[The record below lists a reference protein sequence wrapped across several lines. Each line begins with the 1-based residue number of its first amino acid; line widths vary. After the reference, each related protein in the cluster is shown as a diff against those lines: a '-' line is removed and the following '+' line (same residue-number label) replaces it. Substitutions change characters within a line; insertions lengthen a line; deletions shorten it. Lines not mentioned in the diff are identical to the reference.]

1 MGITGLLPLLK
12 DIQVKTSLSNFKG
25 QTVGIDAYCWLHKG
39 TYCCAQDLMMGK
51 PTRAYVHYVMKRVRL
66 LINFGV
72 IPLLVF
78 DGGRLPA
85 KAATEEDR
93 RRCLFCFEIFT

>member
-12 DIQVKTSLSNFKG
+12 DIQVKTSISQFKG

-39 TYCCAQDLMMGK
+39 TYGCAMDLVMGK
-51 PTRAYVHYVMKRVRL
+51 HTRGYVAYVMKRVRM

-72 IPLLVF
+72 TPLLVF
-78 DGGRLPA
+78 DGGHLPA
-85 KAATEEDR
+85 KAGKESER
-93 RRCLFCFEIFT
+93 RA